1 MRPEAAGQ
9 AATPRDSPPSGV
21 PPTSD
26 DRSVLAV
33 RDLDVSVNTPEG
45 RLQIISGVE
54 FEIAEGEALGIV
66 GESGCGKST
75 TARAIMGTLPIPPA
89 RIDRGAI
96 RFDGRDLL
104 RLSRT
109 ELNRLRGRSLTM
121 IFQDPNTT
129 LNPVFTIGDQLEA
142 ILLWQGRRSWHPFG
156 VSRRRRT
163 WATERAAEMLARVKL
178 PDPRRVMESY
188 PFQLSGGMRQ
198 RVLIAMALLNEP
210 KLVVA
215 DEPGT
220 ALDVTIQD
228 QILELFE
235 SLLVGTGLS
244 LLYITHN
251 LGIARRVTQRIVVM
265 YAGTVVEVA
274 PTAQIFEQPLHP
286 YTQGLLACVPKL
298 FGSMAR
304 GIEGRIPD
312 LASMPAGCRFHPRC
326 PYAMEICTRQ
336 APPLIEV
343 EPGRRVACHL
353 YEGGVTAAAQVMQEA
368 RTSAGSR
375 EDALAGGV

>member
-1 MRPEAAGQ
+1 
-9 AATPRDSPPSGV
+9 
-21 PPTSD
+21 
-26 DRSVLAV
+26 
-33 RDLDVSVNTPEG
+33 
-45 RLQIISGVE
+45 
-54 FEIAEGEALGIV
+54 
-66 GESGCGKST
+66 
-75 TARAIMGTLPIPPA
+75 
-89 RIDRGAI
+89 
-96 RFDGRDLL
+96 
-104 RLSRT
+104 
-109 ELNRLRGRSLTM
+109 
-121 IFQDPNTT
+121 
-129 LNPVFTIGDQLEA
+129 
-142 ILLWQGRRSWHPFG
+142 
-156 VSRRRRT
+156 
-163 WATERAAEMLARVKL
+163 
-178 PDPRRVMESY
+178 
-188 PFQLSGGMRQ
+188 MRQ

-353 YEGGVTAAAQVMQEA
+353 YEGGVTAAAQVMQDA
-368 RTSAGSR
+368 RTSAVIP
-375 EDALAGGV
+375 EDALAGGA